1 MEVTASP
8 RIAFL
13 PGSYDWPV
21 GLGNSFGM
29 LEGIA
34 SGDVALSSSVI
45 LVCQGQGHPQQYI
58 LAVWIPSACALD
70 LI

>member
-1 MEVTASP
+1 MTASS

-13 PGSYDWPV
+13 PGSYGWLV
-21 GLGNSFGM
+21 GLRNSFGM

-45 LVCQGQGHPQQYI
+45 LVRQGQGRSQQYI
-58 LAVWIPSACALD
+58 LAV
-70 LI
+70 